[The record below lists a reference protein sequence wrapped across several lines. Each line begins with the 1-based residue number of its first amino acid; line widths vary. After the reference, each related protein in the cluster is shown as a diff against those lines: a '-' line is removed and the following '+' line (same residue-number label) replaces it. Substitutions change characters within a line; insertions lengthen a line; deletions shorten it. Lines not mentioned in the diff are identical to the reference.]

1 MTSQTLPVKYKNQ
14 NRKQSLIAS
23 PPVEPN
29 RKPFLPVLGRLHPKE
44 AGRGVSSSAP
54 ATLAQVQCECL
65 RAGLIGQTPPEG
77 KIPLWALDLS
87 DLDLMGIQSKEVKTS
102 AFQFRAT
109 VPTLTVRKGCPCR
122 VKEGR
127 HHPLAVTQT
136 SLREPCGASTIH
148 WASSPRQALLSSL
161 LKCTPGREGKGSHNF
176 LYLFG
181 RSLESTHIPTGNYGA
196 HQTNEATGSAGS
208 FTPGSQLS
216 DRLDQTP
223 RQRLVPAQLQEVKA
237 LVSALSSG

>member
-1 MTSQTLPVKYKNQ
+1 MTSQTLPVRYKNQ
-14 NRKQSLIAS
+14 NRKQALIAS

-54 ATLAQVQCECL
+54 ATLAQVQWECL
-65 RAGLIGQTPPEG
+65 GAGLIGQTPPEG
-77 KIPLWALDLS
+77 KIPVGAGPQRSRPD
-87 DLDLMGIQSKEVKTS
+87 GNPEQRSKDFS
-102 AFQFRAT
+102 FQFRAT

-127 HHPLAVTQT
+127 HHPPAATQT
-136 SLREPCGASTIH
+136 SLCEPCGASTIH

-181 RSLESTHIPTGNYGA
+181 RSLESTQIPTGNYGA